1 MPRAV
6 RYLLGLLYP
15 KEKAHKQRHCTEQP
29 HSLGT
34 QSVFLELNKDLAF
47 KLRKQRPRT
56 GLVPGGCSMEFE
68 QLLAQR
74 EDESMCLA
82 LWWWS
87 QL

>member
-6 RYLLGLLYP
+6 RYCWVF
-15 KEKAHKQRHCTEQP
+15 CTPRRKLTSRGTAQN
-29 HSLGT
+29 SLTVSGT

-56 GLVPGGCSMEFE
+56 GLVPGGCSVEFE
-68 QLLAQR
+68 QLLPQR
-74 EDESMCLA
+74 EEESMCLA